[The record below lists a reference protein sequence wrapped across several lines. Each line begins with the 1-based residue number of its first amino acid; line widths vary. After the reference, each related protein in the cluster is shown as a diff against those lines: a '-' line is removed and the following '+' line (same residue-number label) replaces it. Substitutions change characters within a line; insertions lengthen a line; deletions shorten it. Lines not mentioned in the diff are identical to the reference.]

1 MLIAISEGFV
11 DPLMDEVVTDFCAQ
25 YPKLHIEM
33 DMLPVDDVVKQVA
46 EGRAHIGLA
55 YNPPPHPRIEYRASS
70 LQPVV
75 LLVRP
80 DHPLAL
86 RGGAASIKDLLDYPL
101 ALMPASYG
109 IGQAARMLEFVEN
122 VEMRAAFTS
131 NSLVALKRA
140 VSSANFMT
148 LIGEFA
154 AYREIAA
161 GELAIVR
168 IDHPLFQGVKA
179 RLLVK
184 SDRPLVAAAS
194 ELLEWILRR
203 MSMFAPNI
211 EPIQY
216 P

>member
-1 MLIAISEGFV
+1 
-11 DPLMDEVVTDFCAQ
+11 
-25 YPKLHIEM
+25 
-33 DMLPVDDVVKQVA
+33 
-46 EGRAHIGLA
+46 
-55 YNPPPHPRIEYRASS
+55 
-70 LQPVV
+70 
-75 LLVRP
+75 
-80 DHPLAL
+80 
-86 RGGAASIKDLLDYPL
+86 
-101 ALMPASYG
+101 
-109 IGQAARMLEFVEN
+109 MLEFVEN

>member
-1 MLIAISEGFV
+1 VLIAISEGFV